1 MWLLQGT
8 RIIFAVLCIALLFRL
23 AKQWKAWRRRKR
35 PPPRQ
40 RRL

>member
-8 RIIFAVLCIALLFRL
+8 RIIFAVLCIGLAFRL
-23 AKQWKAWRRRKR
+23 AKQWKARRRKR
-35 PPPRQ
+35 RQ